1 MPDLELVS
9 MVPSPYAYVSRSCAL
24 PQLGDTLA
32 SSFEK
37 LYGTLS
43 SIMVVPV
50 GPPLVHYREIEE
62 NRILFDAGFP
72 IREDQFKIL
81 RGSGL
86 GLGAT
91 AAGEAVRALHVGSAE
106 LLADTYR
113 AVLAE
118 IHARGLTATGDMWES
133 YLGRSTSET
142 VTEVLWPLR
151 DVPDFVFTSN
161 VPSWPPPV

>member
-1 MPDLELVS
+1 MPDFELVS
-9 MVPSPYAYVSRSCAL
+9 MVPSPYAYVSRSCTL

-43 SIMVVPV
+43 SIMVVPP
-50 GPPLVHYREIEE
+50 GPPLVHYREIDE

-113 AVLAE
+113 AMLAA
-118 IHARGLTATGDMWES
+118 IHARGLQATGDMWES
-133 YLGRSTSET
+133 YLSPPASPTSEAS
-142 VTEVLWPLR
+142 TEVLWPLR
-151 DVPDFVFTSN
+151 ETSVPPDVPIWS
-161 VPSWPPPV
+161 PPI